1 MTSQRAATARAMSR
15 ALLTAVRDGA
25 LAFAFGATVSARVGH
40 PAIAYARD
48 EDDGARIDGPTPA
61 CRSRVVW
68 CDVSAPRR
76 DAIERGDVVVL
87 SAPGPAPRARTA
99 QRVVSMGGFY
109 AEDAERGRCAL
120 RASRRWRAR
129 GDDGDDEDGDK
140 NASRNDVGTVP
151 IGVIHGRLSAVLWPP
166 HAIGFVARED

>member
-1 MTSQRAATARAMSR
+1 MMMSTTSGEDDEAAALD
-15 ALLTAVRDGA
+15 ALLASSSG
-25 LAFAFGATVSARVGH
+25 
-40 PAIAYARD
+40 
-48 EDDGARIDGPTPA
+48 DD
-61 CRSRVVW
+61 
-68 CDVSAPRR
+68 
-76 DAIERGDVVVL
+76 
-87 SAPGPAPRARTA
+87 GPAPRARTA

-129 GDDGDDEDGDK
+129 GDDDDDEDGDK